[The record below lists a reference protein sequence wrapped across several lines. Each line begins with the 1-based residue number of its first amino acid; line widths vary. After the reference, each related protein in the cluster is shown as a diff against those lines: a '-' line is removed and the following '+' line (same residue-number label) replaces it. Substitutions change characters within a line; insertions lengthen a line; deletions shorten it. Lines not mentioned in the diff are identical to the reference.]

1 MKKMRRVVAGIL
13 AVGMAFALTACGGKE
28 QTVSYRM
35 ETEESGIK
43 MTDTMTLT
51 AKGDKVEKISE
62 TIDIDT
68 STLDEETR
76 TQINTVYDQ
85 MVEQY
90 KAVDGV
96 ECTGEAGDTTYTIKI
111 DIDATGNAVKDLSDK
126 GLLEVSGDANGISL
140 KATGTALESGGY
152 SKVE

>member
-13 AVGMAFALTACGGKE
+13 AVGMALALTACGGKE

-35 ETEESGIK
+35 ETEESGMK

-68 STLDEETR
+68 AALDEEIR
-76 TQINTVYDQ
+76 TQMNAAYDA

-111 DIDATGNAVKDLSDK
+111 DIDATGSAVKDLSDK

-140 KATGTALESGGY
+140 KATGTALESGGD
-152 SKVE
+152 SKNE